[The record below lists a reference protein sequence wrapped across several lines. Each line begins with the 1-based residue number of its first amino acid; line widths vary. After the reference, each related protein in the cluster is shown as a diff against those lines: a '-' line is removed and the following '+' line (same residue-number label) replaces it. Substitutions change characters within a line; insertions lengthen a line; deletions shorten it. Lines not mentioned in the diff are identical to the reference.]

1 MGRTKRS
8 REPTVETY
16 RPIDPASREQQ
27 MIGLAVNLAEKRLI
41 DGTATSQIVE
51 HYLKLAST
59 QAQMQL
65 RLMEADIKLKE
76 ARVSSIEADQRIE
89 ERYQAAI
96 EAMRRYNGEDM

>member
-1 MGRTKRS
+1 MGRTKRT
-8 REPTVETY
+8 RDPTEEY

-27 MIGLAVNLAEKRLI
+27 MIGLAVNLAEDRLRK
-41 DGTATSQIVE
+41 GTATSQIIE

-65 RLMEADIKLKE
+65 RLMEAEIKLKE
-76 ARVSSIEADQRIE
+76 AKAAGIEADQRTE

-96 EAMRRYNGEDM
+96 EAMRRYNGDEM